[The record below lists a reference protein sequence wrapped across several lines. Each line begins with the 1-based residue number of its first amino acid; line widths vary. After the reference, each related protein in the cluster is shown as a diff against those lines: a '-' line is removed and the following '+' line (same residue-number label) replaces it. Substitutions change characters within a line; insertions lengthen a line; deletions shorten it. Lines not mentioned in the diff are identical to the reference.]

1 MKKEIVGVI
10 GLGYVG
16 APLAYLVATKEYQV
30 IGIDNDLKKINAI
43 REEKMLPTQLT
54 DIYKDYKKNLLLTND
69 YNELKNADIVI
80 ICVPTPTID
89 DVPDLSILNKVIESL
104 AFVMKKGSL
113 IIIESTIAP
122 GMTRKYV
129 QEKLYEIN
137 GLEINKD
144 YELAYCPER
153 IDPGNKKYWVG
164 NINRV
169 CGATSNDTLNKVC
182 NFYEDI
188 IDAKIIPMQSIEEA
202 ELVKV
207 WENSIRNMRIA
218 QANLLAKIAD
228 KYNFSVKRLINGLN
242 SKVEQFGLSIAFPG
256 IGPGGHC
263 IPEDIHYL
271 IKAVEDNDNVDMQIF
286 KESVKINENMPQY
299 ALSKLLKAVNKNC
312 DNIENLKIV
321 MLGIS
326 YKANTDDMRR
336 SQALVLLE
344 MLKKYNPNVIVF
356 DPIVDN
362 TPKSEI
368 ESKLSEILK
377 DANVVIVGCPHK
389 EFLEIN
395 FSKFNNI
402 KYLLDCWN
410 KFDKLAINSDGINY
424 IGIGE

>member
-1 MKKEIVGVI
+1 MKKELVGVI

-16 APLAYLVATKEYQV
+16 APLAYLAATKEYKV

-43 REEKMLPTQLT
+43 RDAKMLPIQLV
-54 DIYKDYKKNLLLTND
+54 DVYKDYKKNLLLTND
-69 YNELKNADIVI
+69 YNDLKNADIII

-89 DVPDLSILNKVIESL
+89 DIPDLSILNNVIESL
-104 AFVMKKGSL
+104 AFVMKKKCL
-113 IIIESTIAP
+113 LIIESTIAP
-122 GMTRKYV
+122 GMTREYV

-169 CGATSNDTLNKVC
+169 CGATSNDTLNRVC
-182 NFYEDI
+182 SFYEDI
-188 IDAKIIPMQSIEEA
+188 IDAKVIPMQSIEEA

-207 WENSIRNMRIA
+207 WENSIRNMSIA
-218 QANLLAKIAD
+218 QANLLAIIAD

-271 IKAVEDNDNVDMQIF
+271 INAVEDNDNVDMQIF

-299 ALSKLLKAVNKNC
+299 ALCKLLKSINQNG
-312 DNIENLKIV
+312 DNIESLKVV

-344 MLKKYNPNVIVF
+344 MVKKHNPNVIVF

-362 TPKSEI
+362 IQKSKNK
-368 ESKLSEILK
+368 SKLSKLLK

-395 FSKFNNI
+395 FSDFNNI

-410 KFDKLAINSDGINY
+410 KFDKLAINSDSINY

>member
-1 MKKEIVGVI
+1 MKKEVIGVI

-16 APLAYLVATKEYQV
+16 APLAYLSATKGYKV
-30 IGIDNDLKKINAI
+30 IGVDNDLKKIDAI
-43 REEKMLPTQLT
+43 KQNKMLPIQLK
-54 DIYKDYKKNLLLTND
+54 DVYGKYKNNLLVTND
-69 YNELKNADIVI
+69 YNKLKNVDIII
-80 ICVPTPTID
+80 ICVPTPTIND
-89 DVPDLSILNKVIESL
+89 IPDLSILNNVINKL
-104 AFVMKKGSL
+104 ALVMKKNSL
-113 IIIESTIAP
+113 LIIESTIAP
-122 GMTRKYV
+122 GMTREYV
-129 QEKLYEIN
+129 QKKLYEVNNLKI
-137 GLEINKD
+137 EED

-169 CGATSNDTLNKVC
+169 CGATSDNTLDKTC
-182 NFYEDI
+182 KFYSDI
-188 IDAKIIPMQSIEEA
+188 IDAKVIPMKSIEEA

-207 WENSIRNMRIA
+207 WENSIRNMSIA

-228 KYNFSVKRLINGLN
+228 KYDFSIKRLIDGLN

-271 IKAVEDNDNVDMQIF
+271 IKAVEDNENIDMQIF

-299 ALSKLLKAVNKNC
+299 ALDKLLKTIISNKESIC
-312 DNIENLKIV
+312 NLNV
-321 MLGIS
+321 LLLGVS

-344 MLKKYNPNVIVF
+344 LIKKYNKDVIVF

-362 TPKSEI
+362 IAKEKI
-368 ESKLSEILK
+368 QDKLNKLLK
-377 DANVVIVGCPHK
+377 EADIVVVSCPHK
-389 EFLEIN
+389 EFLDIN
-395 FSKFNNI
+395 FKDFDNI

-410 KFDKLAINSDGINY
+410 KFDRSTIENFGIKY
-424 IGIGE
+424 VGIGE